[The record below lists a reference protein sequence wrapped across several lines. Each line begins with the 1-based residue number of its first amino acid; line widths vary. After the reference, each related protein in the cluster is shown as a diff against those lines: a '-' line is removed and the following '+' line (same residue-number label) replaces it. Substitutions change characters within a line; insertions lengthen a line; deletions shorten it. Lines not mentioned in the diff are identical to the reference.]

1 MADSPKEGEAAQALF
16 CAIADNQGKKL
27 ALLPNYRAFKIHY
40 QKDIDAVKSKVKV
53 DINLTT
59 LESWLNKN
67 EEWYKSSVAIANKLL
82 DDLEKLAKKTYNK
95 IKPKGIDL
103 FYVRGDEEVFGSMQ
117 VLFTSTK
124 KAVKRE
130 NPSAV
135 VFDNINKW
143 TPADIYFAS
152 DYARTLLS
160 NIAKG
165 QDVKFTIGKVKL
177 INLHYFRNFNLLNE
191 FLRKLIESGDLL
203 PLSLKKAPD
212 EVKIKRINFLETDY
226 AKAME
231 NVYYKELKISSDRAK
246 SIFESIDFRIYFS
259 KSTGHNLQFR
269 DKVGPN
275 HMNYNF
281 TATITGGA
289 EAFDG
294 SIGGGTIGQVI
305 SEVDVDLG
313 KNFTKENIEAKGK
326 KFIELVEKSMTYS
339 PVTPAEQQ
347 LLAKVFKYCK
357 TYSPNLMRGY
367 VQGATG
373 VNQFYTDL
381 GIYLNSLTMK
391 IDGKVVKYNKNQK
404 SKAGANILLAKYFGG
419 LLAEYLESSKLKNEV
434 VVAIVAAA
442 SSQSKSSAPYFK
454 ASDPTAF

>member
-16 CAIADNQGKKL
+16 CAIADNQGTKL
-27 ALLPNYRAFKIHY
+27 ELLPNYKAFKIKY
-40 QKDIDAVKSKVKV
+40 QKDIDDVKNKVKI
-53 DINLTT
+53 DMTMT
-59 LESWLNKN
+59 ALETWLSNN
-67 EEWYKSSVAIANKLL
+67 DEWYKSSIAIANKLL
-82 DDLEKLAKKTYNK
+82 VDLEKLAKKTYNK

-103 FYVRGDEEVFGSMQ
+103 FYVRGDEEIFGSMQ
-117 VLFTSTK
+117 TLFTSTK
-124 KAVKRE
+124 KAIKKE
-130 NPSAV
+130 NPGAI

-165 QDVKFTIGKVKL
+165 QDVKYTIGSVKT

-191 FLRKLIESGDLL
+191 FLRRLIESGDLL
-203 PLSLKKAPD
+203 PLSLKKAPN

-231 NVYYKELKISSDRAK
+231 NVSYKELKLSSDKAK

-259 KSTGHNLQFR
+259 KNTGHNLQFR

-281 TATITGGA
+281 TATITGGT

-305 SEVDVDLG
+305 SEVDSELG
-313 KNFTKENIEAKGK
+313 KNFTKQNIESKGK
-326 KFIELVEKSMTYS
+326 KFIELIEKSMSYI
-339 PVTPAEQQ
+339 PADSTEQK
-347 LLAKVFKYCK
+347 LLKQIFDYCK
-357 TYSPNLMRGY
+357 KYSPNLMRSY
-367 VQGATG
+367 PQSVVG

-381 GIYLNSLTMK
+381 GVYLNSLTMK
-391 IDGKVVKYNKNQK
+391 IDGKVVRYDKNQK
-404 SKAGANILLAKYFGG
+404 MKAGANILLAKYFGG
-419 LLAEYLESSKLKNEV
+419 ILSKNLENNKLKHEI

-454 ASDPTAF
+454 ASDPSAF

>member
-27 ALLPNYRAFKIHY
+27 DILPNYKAFKSIY
-40 QKDIDAVKSKVKV
+40 QKDINAVKTKVII
-53 DINLTT
+53 DMNLSA
-59 LESWLNKN
+59 LETWLTKN
-67 EEWYKSSVAIANKLL
+67 DEWYKSSVAIANKLL
-82 DDLEKLAKKTYNK
+82 DDLEHLAKKTYNK

-103 FYVRGDEEVFGSMQ
+103 FYVRGDDEVFGSMQ
-117 VLFTSTK
+117 KLFTATK
-124 KAVKRE
+124 KTIKKE
-130 NPSAV
+130 NPGAV

-152 DYARTLLS
+152 DYARKLLS
-160 NIAKG
+160 TLANG
-165 QDVKFTIGKVKL
+165 QDIKYTIGSVKT
-177 INLHYFRNFNLLNE
+177 ININYFKNFNLLNE

-203 PLSLKKAPD
+203 PLSLKKAPN
-212 EVKIKRINFLETDY
+212 EVKIKRINYLETDY

-231 NVYYKELKISSDRAK
+231 NVSYKELKISSDRAK

-281 TATITGGA
+281 TATITGGT

-305 SEVDVDLG
+305 SEVDPQLG
-313 KNFTKENIEAKGK
+313 KHFTKQNIENKGK
-326 KFIELVEKSMTYS
+326 TFIDLVQKSMTFS
-339 PVTPAEQQ
+339 PVDSSEQR
-347 LLAKVFKYCK
+347 LLKQVFDYCK
-357 TYSPNLMRGY
+357 SYSSTLMRQY
-367 VQGATG
+367 PSSEYG
-373 VNQFYTDL
+373 VNMFYTDL
-381 GIYLNSLTMK
+381 GVYLNGLTIK
-391 IDGKVVKYNKNQK
+391 IDGKPVKYNKNQK

-419 LLAEYLESSKLKNEV
+419 LLSENLENNKLKHEI

-454 ASDPTAF
+454 ASDPSAF

>member
-16 CAIADNQGKKL
+16 CAIADNQGQKL
-27 ALLPNYRAFKIHY
+27 KLLPNYKAFKIEY
-40 QKDIDAVKSKVKV
+40 QKDIDAVKTKVKV
-53 DINLTT
+53 DINLNT
-59 LESWLNKN
+59 LETWLTKN
-67 EEWYKSSVAIANKLL
+67 DEWYKSSVSIANKLL

-103 FYVRGDEEVFGSMQ
+103 FYVRGDDEVFGSMQ
-117 VLFTSTK
+117 ILFASTK

-130 NPSAV
+130 NTSAV

-143 TPADIYFAS
+143 TPADIYFATE
-152 DYARTLLS
+152 YARTLLS
-160 NIAKG
+160 NISKG
-165 QDVKFTIGKVKL
+165 QDVKFNIGKVKV
-177 INLHYFRNFNLLNE
+177 INLQYFRNFNLLNE

-203 PLSLKKAPD
+203 PLSLKKAPN
-212 EVKIKRINFLETDY
+212 EVKIKRINYLETDY

-231 NVYYKELKISSDRAK
+231 NVSYKELKISSDRAK
-246 SIFESIDFRIYFS
+246 SIFESIDFRVYFS
-259 KSTGHNLQFR
+259 KATGHNLQFR

-305 SEVDVDLG
+305 SEVDSTLG
-313 KNFTKENIEAKGK
+313 KHFTKENIESKGK
-326 KFIELVEKSMTYS
+326 KFIDLVNKSMAYTPVDTNDQKLLKQVFDYCKAYS
-339 PVTPAEQQ
+339 PT
-347 LLAKVFKYCK
+347 
-357 TYSPNLMRGY
+357 LMRGY
-367 VQGATG
+367 ASGVPG

-391 IDGKVVKYNKNQK
+391 IDGKVVKYNNNQK

-419 LLAEYLESSKLKNEV
+419 LMAEYLESSKLKNEII
-434 VVAIVAAA
+434 VAIVAAA

-454 ASDPTAF
+454 ASDPSAF

>member
-27 ALLPNYRAFKIHY
+27 ALLPNYKDFKTYY
-40 QKDIDAVKSKVKV
+40 QKDIDAVKSRVKV

-59 LESWLNKN
+59 LESWLDKN

-82 DDLEKLAKKTYNK
+82 DDLGKLAAITYGK

-117 VLFTSTK
+117 VLFASTK

-130 NPSAV
+130 NPSAII
-135 VFDNINKW
+135 FDNINKW

-152 DYARTLLS
+152 DYARNLLS
-160 NIAKG
+160 SITKG
-165 QDVKFTIGKVKL
+165 RDVKFDIGKVKL

-203 PLSLKKAPD
+203 PLSLKKAPN

-231 NVYYKELKISSDRAK
+231 NVYYRELKLASDKAK
-246 SIFESIDFRIYFS
+246 SIFESIDFRVYFS
-259 KSTGHNLQFR
+259 KSSSHNLQFR

-281 TATITGGA
+281 TVTITGGA

-294 SIGGGTIGQVI
+294 SIGGGNIGQVI
-305 SEVDVDLG
+305 SEVDNDLG
-313 KNFTKENIEAKGK
+313 KNFTKENIESKGK
-326 KFIELVEKSMTYS
+326 KFIELVGKLMIHTS
-339 PVTPAEQQ
+339 VTPADQK
-347 LLAKVFKYCK
+347 LLSQIFDYCK
-357 TYSPNLMRGY
+357 KYSSNLMRSY
-367 VQGATG
+367 PQSSLG
-373 VNQFYTDL
+373 VDQFYTDL
-381 GIYLNSLTMK
+381 GIYLNSLNMK
-391 IDGKVVKYNKNQK
+391 IDGKVVKYNENQK
-404 SKAGANILLAKYFGG
+404 TKTGANILLAKYFGG
-419 LLAEYLESSKLKNEV
+419 LLAEYLESSQLKNEV

-442 SSQSKSSAPYFK
+442 SSQSKSSAPYIK
-454 ASDPTAF
+454 ASDPSAF